1 MILVLGAGGQV
12 GSELVEKLRAKH
24 GKDKVVATDIRE
36 IENQEGPFEVLNA
49 LDQEKLREI
58 VDRYKI
64 EEIYHLVAL
73 LSATA
78 EKQPEFGWKLNME
91 TLFTVLDLAKE
102 GKIKKV
108 FWVQKF
114 ARWWND

>member
-12 GSELVEKLRAKH
+12 GGELVEQLRAKH
-24 GKDKVVATDIRE
+24 GNDKVIASDVRE
-36 IENQEGPFEVLNA
+36 LENQTGPFEVLNA
-49 LDQEKLREI
+49 LDKEKLHAV
-58 VDRYKI
+58 VDKYQVD
-64 EEIYHLVAL
+64 EIYHLVAL

-102 GKIKKV
+102 KKIEV
-108 FWVQKF
+108 MYM
-114 ARWWND
+114 